1 MPNENVL
8 MRIGRV
14 MITKNGKSKMEREM
28 ASLSD
33 SNLSF
38 FEKGSSKIL
47 VCEPKTK
54 DFEPFTW
61 VSENK
66 SFIEE
71 NVLKYGGILFRNFN
85 LYSLSEFNRFVQLL
99 VPNLLEYVYR
109 STPRTRLGGKIY
121 TATEY
126 PADRT
131 IPLHNENA
139 YSLSWPEK
147 IFFFSVLVASEGGE
161 TPITDSR
168 NIYKKIDPIIRKKFE
183 EKKVLYIRNYRAGM
197 DLSWQE
203 VFQTDKQEEVED
215 YCKNHSIEWEWSRGR
230 SELTTRQVCQA
241 ILFHP
246 QINEKVWF
254 NQAHLFHI
262 SNLDAETRNSLL
274 KEYGEEHLPRNSF
287 YGDGTPIEIDV
298 LEHIRKIYEQEK
310 IIFKWQ
316 KGDIM
321 FLDNILMAHGRQ
333 PYKGE
338 RKIAVAMA

>member
-1 MPNENVL
+1 MTFL
-8 MRIGRV
+8 
-14 MITKNGKSKMEREM
+14 
-28 ASLSD
+28 AD

-47 VCEPKTK
+47 VCEPKNK
-54 DFEPFTW
+54 DFDVFTW
-61 VSENK
+61 ASKNK
-66 SFIEE
+66 ALIEE
-71 NVLKYGGILFRNFN
+71 EILKYGGLLFRNFN
-85 LYSLSEFNRFVQLL
+85 LYSLSEFNRFVQILA
-99 VPNLLEYVYR
+99 PNLLEYVYR

-139 YSLSWPEK
+139 YSRSWPEK

-168 NIYKKIDPIIRKKFE
+168 NIYKKIDPTIRKRFE
-183 EKKVLYIRNYRAGM
+183 EKGLLYVRNYRAGM

-203 VFQTDKQEEVED
+203 VFQTDKRDEVED
-215 YCKNHSIEWEWSRGR
+215 YCKNHSIEWEWDRGL
-230 SELTTRQVCQA
+230 SELTTQQVCQA
-241 ILFHP
+241 TLSHP
-246 QINEKVWF
+246 QTNEKVWF

-262 SNLDAETRNSLL
+262 TNLHEEATKSLL
-274 KEYGEEHLPRNSF
+274 EEYGEEHLPRNVF
-287 YGDGTPIEIDV
+287 YGDSTPLERDV
-298 LEHIRKIYEQEK
+298 LDHIREAYEREK

-321 FLDNILMAHGRQ
+321 LLDNMLMAHGRQ

-338 RKIAVAMA
+338 RKVAVAMA